1 MSQSIIGG
9 WILNFDLLIL
19 KLCFRWTQF
28 IFLKLYQGGLV
39 HQKDSMVNWDP
50 VDQTVLAD
58 EQVDGD

>member
-28 IFLKLYQGGLV
+28 IFLKLYQWGLV
-39 HQKDSMVNWDP
+39 YQKDSMVNWDP

>member
-28 IFLKLYQGGLV
+28 IFLKLYQEGLV
-39 HQKDSMVNWDP
+39 YQKELHGELGSCGPDC
-50 VDQTVLAD
+50 A
-58 EQVDGD
+58 GR